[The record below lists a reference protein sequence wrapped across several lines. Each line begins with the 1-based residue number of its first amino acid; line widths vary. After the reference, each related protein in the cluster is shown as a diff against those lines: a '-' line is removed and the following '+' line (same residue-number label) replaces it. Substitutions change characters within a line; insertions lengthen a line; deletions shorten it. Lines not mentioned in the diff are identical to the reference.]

1 MEEFL
6 REATSRKVSYEYE
19 GEEPPQQARAGKGK
33 STTFLGVLAANLV
46 KERRLIRETK
56 WLQRIG
62 VEVPEAA
69 KMVLLQE
76 GKFKHYYQQLTYTL
90 KEYDR
95 VMGTISSIDVNKM
108 KGELAIKNTELAEAQ
123 KKSELLLKE
132 ISAST
137 AIAEKEKK
145 KVAVIVE
152 SVSKKAGEISAVK
165 EDAERDLAKAQPAL
179 DAAVAAL
186 NSKFMKGI
194 VM

>member
-1 MEEFL
+1 
-6 REATSRKVSYEYE
+6 
-19 GEEPPQQARAGKGK
+19 
-33 STTFLGVLAANLV
+33 
-46 KERRLIRETK
+46 
-56 WLQRIG
+56 
-62 VEVPEAA
+62 
-69 KMVLLQE
+69 
-76 GKFKHYYQQLTYTL
+76 
-90 KEYDR
+90 
-95 VMGTISSIDVNKM
+95 M

-186 NSKFMKGI
+186 NSKCLVFTS
-194 VM
+194 VPHALHVHCPSTPSVTTPCVTTPS